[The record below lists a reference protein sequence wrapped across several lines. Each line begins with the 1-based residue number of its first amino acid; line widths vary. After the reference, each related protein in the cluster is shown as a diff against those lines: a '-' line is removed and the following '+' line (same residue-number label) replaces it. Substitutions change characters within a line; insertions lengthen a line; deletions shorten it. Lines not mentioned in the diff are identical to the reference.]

1 MNTGCKTNEKR
12 KDTQMKIKD
21 GFLLKNIAG
30 EWVVVPTG
38 DRALRM
44 QGAMI
49 LNDVA
54 SFIWR
59 QLLSSVLYEAV
70 LDAIVNDYDIER
82 SEAQRDL
89 DAFLNRLKELDA
101 LDDEEIEKGA

>member
-1 MNTGCKTNEKR
+1 
-12 KDTQMKIKD
+12 MKIKD
-21 GFLLKNIAG
+21 GFILRNIAG

-38 DRALRM
+38 ENALRM

-59 QLLSSVLYEAV
+59 QLQSSVVYEAV
-70 LDAIVNDYDIER
+70 LDAILRDYDINR
-82 SEAQRDL
+82 VDAKRDL
-89 DAFLNRLKELDA
+89 DGFLRRLQEVGA
-101 LDDEEIEKGA
+101 LDEETDDGKDA

>member
-1 MNTGCKTNEKR
+1 
-12 KDTQMKIKD
+12 MKIKD

-38 DRALRM
+38 DRALRL

-49 LNDVA
+49 LNEVA

-59 QLLSSVLYEAV
+59 QLQSSALYEAV
-70 LDAIVNDYDIER
+70 LDAITHDYDVER
-82 SEAQRDL
+82 SDAKQDL
-89 DAFLNRLKELDA
+89 DDFLLRLQEIDA
-101 LDDEEIEKGA
+101 LDNELKIVKGA

>member
-1 MNTGCKTNEKR
+1 
-12 KDTQMKIKD
+12 MKIKD

-38 DRALRM
+38 DRALHL

-59 QLLSSVLYEAV
+59 KLQSSVLYDAV
-70 LDAIVNDYDIER
+70 LDAITNDYDVER
-82 SEAQRDL
+82 SDAKRDL
-89 DAFLNRLKELDA
+89 DDFLLHLQEIDAIDHELK
-101 LDDEEIEKGA
+101 IVKGA

>member
-1 MNTGCKTNEKR
+1 MY
-12 KDTQMKIKD
+12 MKIKD

-54 SFIWR
+54 SFIWKKL
-59 QLLSSVLYEAV
+59 QSSVLYEAV
-70 LDAIVNDYDIER
+70 LDAITNDYDIKR
-82 SEAQRDL
+82 SEAKQDL
-89 DAFLNRLKELDA
+89 DIFLSRLQEIDA
-101 LDDEEIEKGA
+101 LDDERCVQNAVPHE

>member
-1 MNTGCKTNEKR
+1 
-12 KDTQMKIKD
+12 MKIKD

-59 QLLSSVLYEAV
+59 QLQSSVLYEAV
-70 LDAIVNDYDIER
+70 LDAITNDYDIDR
-82 SEAQRDL
+82 SEAKRDL
-89 DAFLNRLKELDA
+89 DAFLLRLQEIDA
-101 LDDEEIEKGA
+101 LDDEYTVKGA